1 MINFITYGDENY
13 YNSKKILTESAKK
26 TNWFNTIN
34 SYGHEDLD
42 NCFKEKYK
50 FILNKRK
57 GGGYWIWK
65 PYIIKK
71 KLSEMNDNDIL
82 VYLDAGCTINQSGKK
97 RFDEYIEMLNKSNKC
112 IISFQMCH
120 HMEKIWTTKEI
131 FKYFNLNLN
140 LNINIANTG
149 QLIGTILIIKKTTTS
164 VEMINRWNN
173 VLIKNPLL
181 FTDYYNKI
189 QLPYFKDNRHD
200 QSVFSV
206 LRKIYGDY
214 NIILKDETYF
224 TPFGNNESI
233 NYPFWATRIKK

>member
-1 MINFITYGDENY
+1 
-13 YNSKKILTESAKK
+13 
-26 TNWFNTIN
+26 
-34 SYGHEDLD
+34 
-42 NCFKEKYK
+42 
-50 FILNKRK
+50 
-57 GGGYWIWK
+57 
-65 PYIIKK
+65 
-71 KLSEMNDNDIL
+71 
-82 VYLDAGCTINQSGKK
+82 
-97 RFDEYIEMLNKSNKC
+97 
-112 IISFQMCH
+112 MCH